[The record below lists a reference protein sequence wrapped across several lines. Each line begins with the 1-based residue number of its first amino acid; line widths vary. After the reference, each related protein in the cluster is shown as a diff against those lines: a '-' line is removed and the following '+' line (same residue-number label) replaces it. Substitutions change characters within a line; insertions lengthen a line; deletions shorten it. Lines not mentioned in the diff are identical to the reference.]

1 MVGRR
6 RRWGAGL
13 LVLLVVVLV
22 VAVLSVPGV
31 PGHAQAALTTDLL
44 ASDASVAATRVDPFA
59 ADPRSDTCAGL
70 EAYFGVGN
78 HLFKNT
84 GFGLYASIWPT
95 YAALGQLYVES
106 LLGSPGGCAVDFS
119 STIAAVDA
127 NYWDHPRADLAAAFD
142 QGPRPFHIDS
152 DLPRVDDSLW
162 MGLAIMADESRTP
175 TPTPARLARAEAVFD
190 LAVADWDRADG
201 GVYWEESGAG
211 GQERAVVSNAP
222 AVLLG
227 VELYRRTG
235 QDRYLRW
242 SERDMAWLQKHLA
255 DPTNGLYDDHVD
267 GAGSHQTVDRTTYTY
282 TQGIVVGAMAALSA
296 ADPSRYSLQAAVVL
310 ADRSMTYFAAHHTYG
325 NPGFDV
331 VWAENVLGLAARYRQ
346 PAFTARAERSVRS
359 ALAAEPAQP
368 GDLLDTSSEATLAEL
383 VRLPPADDADLWY
396 TAPAVGP
403 RGR

>member
-1 MVGRR
+1 
-6 RRWGAGL
+6 
-13 LVLLVVVLV
+13 
-22 VAVLSVPGV
+22 
-31 PGHAQAALTTDLL
+31 
-44 ASDASVAATRVDPFA
+44 
-59 ADPRSDTCAGL
+59 
-70 EAYFGVGN
+70 
-78 HLFKNT
+78 
-84 GFGLYASIWPT
+84 
-95 YAALGQLYVES
+95 
-106 LLGSPGGCAVDFS
+106 
-119 STIAAVDA
+119 
-127 NYWDHPRADLAAAFD
+127 
-142 QGPRPFHIDS
+142 
-152 DLPRVDDSLW
+152 
-162 MGLAIMADESRTP
+162 
-175 TPTPARLARAEAVFD
+175 
-190 LAVADWDRADG
+190 
-201 GVYWEESGAG
+201 
-211 GQERAVVSNAP
+211 
-222 AVLLG
+222 
-227 VELYRRTG
+227 
-235 QDRYLRW
+235 
-242 SERDMAWLQKHLA
+242 MAWLQKHLA

>member
-22 VAVLSVPGV
+22 VGVLSVPGV
-31 PGHAQAALTTDLL
+31 PGHAQAALSTDLL
-44 ASDASVAATRVDPFA
+44 ASDGSVAATRVDPFT

-70 EAYFGVGN
+70 EADFGVGN
-78 HLFKNT
+78 HLFKNSD
-84 GFGLYASIWPT
+84 FGLYASVWPT
-95 YAALGQLYVES
+95 YAALDELYVGS
-106 LLGSPGGCAVDFS
+106 LRPDDDGCAADFS
-119 STIAAVDA
+119 SSVAAIDA
-127 NYWDHPRADLAAAFD
+127 NYWDHPRADLPAAFD

-162 MGLAIMADESRTP
+162 MGLAIMADESGSP
-175 TPTPARLARAEAVFD
+175 TPGLLERAEAVFD
-190 LAVADWDRADG
+190 LAVANWDRADG

-211 GQERAVVSNAP
+211 GRERAVVSNAP
-222 AVLLG
+222 AVVLG

-242 SERDMAWLQKHLA
+242 SEQDMTWLQKHLL
-255 DPTNGLYDDHVD
+255 DPTDGLYDDHVD
-267 GAGSHQTVDRTTYTY
+267 GAGDHQTVDPTTYTY
-282 TQGIVVGAMAALSA
+282 TQGIVVGALAALSA
-296 ADPSRYSLQAAVVL
+296 VDPSTYPLRSAVAL
-310 ADRSMTYFAAHHTYG
+310 ADRSMTYFAAHRSYG

-346 PAFTARAERSVRS
+346 PAFTARAVRSVRS
-359 ALAAEPAQP
+359 AVAAEPARP
-368 GDLLDTSSEATLAEL
+368 GDLLDTASEATLTAL
-383 VRLPPADDADLWY
+383 VRLPPADGADLWY

-403 RGR
+403 RRR